1 MPSTYSPN
9 LRIEL
14 IASGEQANTWGITTN
29 NNLGTLIEQS
39 IAGLVQVDVTAGNVT
54 LTALNGVSD
63 ESRNMIL
70 DVVGLAGTPR
80 KIYAPAVSKVYV
92 VANGADD
99 TINVDIVGGTAGYD
113 IEPGFTAFLYT
124 DGTDFYSAAGDSLPL
139 TGGTLTGPLLG
150 TDATFSGDVE
160 GDTLVAGTTLDVGTN
175 ATVGG
180 TLDVTGAASLGSVST
195 GAVSAAATSVTT
207 LAASVSATAPVVT
220 GVVVTGT
227 EYVETKA
234 AVSISSGALA
244 LNCAAANIFTVALN
258 QNITSISFS
267 NIPTSGYA
275 YSMSLFFTADGT
287 QRTISWPAS
296 VRFPYGVAP
305 TMTATNS
312 KVDTIVLTTYT
323 GGTTWFGFV
332 AGQNS

>member
-39 IAGLVQVDVTAGNVT
+39 IAGLVQVDVTAGDVT

-113 IEPGFTAFLYT
+113 IEPGLTAFLYT
-124 DGTDFYSAAGDSLPL
+124 DGTDFYSAAGDNLPL

-180 TLDVTGAASLGSVST
+180 DLDVSGTATANAVNASTASIATAAVGTV
-195 GAVSAAATSVTT
+195 
-207 LAASVSATAPVVT
+207 AASVSVTSPVVT
-220 GVVVTGT
+220 GTAITGT
-227 EYVETKA
+227 EFIETQTS
-234 AVSISSGALA
+234 VSVSSGSLA
-244 LNCAAANIFTVALN
+244 LNCAAANVFSVSLN

-267 NIPTSGYA
+267 NVPTSGRA

-296 VRFPYGVAP
+296 VRFPYSLSP
-305 TMTATNS
+305 TMTSTNG
-312 KVDTIVLTTYT
+312 KVDTVILTTFT

-332 AGQNS
+332 AGQSS